1 MKKTNGWKRIA
12 GVAAAIVAV
21 GAAGTVIE
29 PYVKMPWSPPIAFVW
44 ASENI
49 LARLDNQLFSY
60 EELLRQAVDRKDQ
73 KAIRRQTKNVT
84 DTRRRIE
91 EVEAAIKKEKK

>member
-1 MKKTNGWKRIA
+1 MKKVNGWRKIA
-12 GVAAAIVAV
+12 GVAAAIVAI
-21 GAAGTVIE
+21 GAAGAVLE

-60 EELLRQAVDRKDQ
+60 EELLQQAIQRKDQ
-73 KAIRRQTKNVT
+73 KAIRRQSKNVT
-84 DTRRRIE
+84 DTRRKIE
-91 EVEAAIKKEKK
+91 EVEAAIAKEKK